1 MHTTFPPK
9 KSQPLLHTL
18 TLSFPLRLS
27 SPSALKMPSI
37 TSTSLYFPYPLTTVL
52 PPLLTLTYPPSTLSQ
67 TPVTILPNSTLHLP
81 NPGTIRTSLNLVDPV
96 VDEIL
101 CIEERGVKWTR
112 GGEKWEMK
120 VEEVGMG
127 GD

>member
-1 MHTTFPPK
+1 
-9 KSQPLLHTL
+9 
-18 TLSFPLRLS
+18 
-27 SPSALKMPSI
+27 MPFIS
-37 TSTSLYFPYPLTTVL
+37 TSSLYFPFPPTLVTQPLIN
-52 PPLLTLTYPPSTLSQ
+52 LTYPPSTLSQ

-81 NPGTIRTSLNLVDPV
+81 NPGTIRTRLNLVDPV

-101 CIEERGVKWTR
+101 GIEERGVKWTR

-127 GD
+127 GE